1 MQYSPVRRHRRQGA
15 LGFAASAAAT
25 VTAFALALL
34 TLAACSGPG
43 RREAAPPAPAAAP
56 TTTTTVVAL
65 GDQDQGQGQS
75 QDQGQDPA
83 VTEGGAETTVTSPA
97 GDEPAGGR
105 GRLVLDPEGLGV
117 ARFGDAPD
125 LVVAAV
131 TRVLGKPRS
140 DTGWKPRGEV
150 YGVCPGTKT
159 RAVTWGQFTA
169 LFTDG
174 PTRHGPSGTEHFFL
188 WSVQGDAKATS
199 AATAAG
205 IGLGSTVAELRSAY
219 PGRVRTWEA
228 DLPGGLPGFGVGPKD
243 QLSFAG
249 SLSNGRVSHLE
260 AGTYCGE

>member
-1 MQYSPVRRHRRQGA
+1 MQHPPVQRQRRPAA
-15 LGFAASAAAT
+15 LGPAAA
-25 VTAFALALL
+25 TAFALALL
-34 TLAACSGPG
+34 TLAACSGPS
-43 RREAAPPAPAAAP
+43 RRETAAPAPAAAP
-56 TTTTTVVAL
+56 TTTVV
-65 GDQDQGQGQS
+65 DQGQG

-83 VTEGGAETTVTSPA
+83 VTEGGARTTTTSA
-97 GDEPAGGR
+97 AGGLVAGGQ

-117 ARFGDAPD
+117 ARFGDSPD
-125 LVVAAV
+125 LVIAAV

-150 YGVCPGTKT
+150 YGVCPGTRT

-174 PTRHGPSGTEHFFL
+174 PTRHGPAGTEHFFL
-188 WSVQGDAKATS
+188 WSVQGSAKATP

-205 IGLGSTVAELRSAY
+205 IGLGSTIAEVRRAY
-219 PGRVRTWEA
+219 PGRVRAWEA

-249 SLSNGRVSHLE
+249 SLTNGRVTHLE
-260 AGTYCGE
+260 GGTYCGE